1 MLPLRFMDD
10 LLARDEPPPILECG
24 SSGASNFLIVVDH
37 ASARI
42 PRALGTLGLPAAELE
57 RHIAW
62 DIGSL
67 AVARELGEVLDAGVI
82 AQNYSRLVIDCNR
95 DPRVASSI
103 VQLAEHTPVPGNVS
117 LTPAQVAARRREIF
131 DPYHERIRAVLDAR
145 RAAGR
150 ATILVAQHTM
160 TDVFKG
166 VRRPMHAAVLYSRD
180 RRFAG
185 PVLEALRREAG
196 LVIGDNEPYFLS
208 DETDYTIPHHAEA
221 RGLLHVEIEVRQDLV
236 RDAPGQR
243 AWAQRLSAVL
253 REAERHCL

>member
-1 MLPLRFMDD
+1 MM
-10 LLARDEPPPILECG
+10 LLAPDEPSPVLECG
-24 SSGASNFLIVVDH
+24 GSGGSSFVIVVDH

-42 PRALGTLGLPAAELE
+42 PRALGTLGLAATELE

-67 AVARELGEVLDAGVI
+67 NLARELGAALDAVVI

-103 VQLAEHTPVPGNVS
+103 VQLSEHTPVPGNVN
-117 LTPAQVAARRREIF
+117 LTPADVTLRRREIF
-131 DPYHERIRAVLDAR
+131 EPYHARIRAVLDAR
-145 RAAGR
+145 QAVGQ
-150 ATILVAQHTM
+150 ATILVSQHTM

-166 VRRPMHAAVLYSRD
+166 VRRPMHAAVLYNRD

-185 PVLEALRREAG
+185 CVLELLRRDSA
-196 LVIGDNEPYFLS
+196 LVIGDNAPYVLS
-208 DETDYTIPHHAEA
+208 DETDYTIPQHAEA

-236 RDAPGQR
+236 RDEPGQR
-243 AWAQRLSAVL
+243 AWARRLSASL
-253 REAERHCL
+253 REAERGCAAR